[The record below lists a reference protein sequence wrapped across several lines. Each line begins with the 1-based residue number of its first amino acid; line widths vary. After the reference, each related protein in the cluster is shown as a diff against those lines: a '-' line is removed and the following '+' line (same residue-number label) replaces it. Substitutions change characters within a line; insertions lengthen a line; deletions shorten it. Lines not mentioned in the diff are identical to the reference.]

1 VDRLLHA
8 DGKVLTPLFRA
19 KPGATR
25 VDRETG
31 ETIPLRHEP
40 DAALHFEGDG
50 EAAWGTKFVMVAARG
65 ADERT
70 RVILDLERVEKPG
83 AEASVAMECFRRL
96 APLVPGAQGIVY
108 DTALRGI
115 HHQELLRDL
124 GLLPVNRVTAAEK
137 GVRAPAAGVRRRHYW
152 KGSLVWDLSDAFLD
166 AFTERGTLGDGACG
180 VEIFSLGGAIS
191 DVSDDATAY
200 PSRGAVFDSLAES
213 TWEDPRDDQ
222 RNISITRANWEAL
235 SAFVRGG
242 AYVNDLGTDAQDR
255 VREVYGSKFE
265 RLVALKRRWDPDNT
279 FHRNANIPPIL
290 G

>member
-1 VDRLLHA
+1 
-8 DGKVLTPLFRA
+8 VLSVERRYAPEDAGTVLRTFRDLIA
-19 KPGATR
+19 AAP
-25 VDRETG
+25 RELCGLAGMQAGRGVG
-31 ETIPLRHEP
+31 EPETTSTVARELI
-40 DAALHFEGDG
+40 
-50 EAAWGTKFVMVAARG
+50 AWVVYVG
-65 ADERT
+65 AD
-70 RVILDLERVEKPG
+70 LEEG
-83 AEASVAMECFRRL
+83 EQLA
-96 APLVPGAQGIVY
+96 APLARVARPSA
-108 DTALRGI
+108 
-115 HHQELLRDL
+115 ELA
-124 GLLPVNRVTAAEK
+124 RVMTYPE
-137 GVRAPAAGVRRRHYW
+137 VQSVTSEAAGVRRRHYW

-166 AFTERGTLGDGACG
+166 AFAERGTLGDGACG

-213 TWEDPRDDQ
+213 TWEDPRDDE